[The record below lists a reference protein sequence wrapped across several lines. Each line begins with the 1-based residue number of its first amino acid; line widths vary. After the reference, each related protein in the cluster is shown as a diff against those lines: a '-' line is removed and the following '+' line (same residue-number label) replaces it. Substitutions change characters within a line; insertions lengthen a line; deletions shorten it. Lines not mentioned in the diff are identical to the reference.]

1 MHSALAVPDHCLG
14 AWRGIAKSFSHLFW
28 SEGLPPG
35 FWGELRVR
43 GKDSEWTGASEHLLS
58 VRPSKLCPFGVH
70 SLSGWSL
77 GSWREEGEAFTVLRA
92 TQRVRY
98 KSTRV
103 FLASVLY
110 SPQRW
115 SREQSV
121 LFFATTTKSPTSLW
135 CILGADSLSAKSH
148 LQVWCTNKGGPL
160 AFLLQDLSWSCPV
173 LLANTSQLA
182 RK

>member
-1 MHSALAVPDHCLG
+1 MHSALAVPDLCLG

-43 GKDSEWTGASEHLLS
+43 GKDSEWTGAREHLLS
-58 VRPSKLCPFGVH
+58 LQPSKLCPFGVH

-92 TQRVRY
+92 TQWVRY

-103 FLASVLY
+103 FSASVLY
-110 SPQRW
+110 SPQRCQ
-115 SREQSV
+115 RCLLQPQQS
-121 LFFATTTKSPTSLW
+121 LLPASDAFW
-135 CILGADSLSAKSH
+135 GQIRC
-148 LQVWCTNKGGPL
+148 LQRAICRSGVQTRAVSPL
-160 AFLLQDLSWSCPV
+160 AFLLQDPSWSCPV